1 MRACFFIR
9 LETFALVELN
19 DVQFILSIIFKK
31 VGKALNPLAN
41 MILYLL
47 SDFISNSYEVLF
59 LRCQLHVLNKHPGEL
74 LGLVVRI
81 ADIPLNGF
89 LHVFEL

>member
-1 MRACFFIR
+1 MRAGFFVR

-19 DVQFILSIIFKK
+19 DIQFILSIIFKK
-31 VGKALNPLAN
+31 VCKALNPLAN

-59 LRCQLHVLNKHPGEL
+59 LRLQLHVLNKDPSEL
-74 LGLVVRI
+74 LGLVVRV

>member
-1 MRACFFIR
+1 
-9 LETFALVELN
+9 
-19 DVQFILSIIFKK
+19 
-31 VGKALNPLAN
+31 

-59 LRCQLHVLNKHPGEL
+59 LRGQLHVLNKHPGEL